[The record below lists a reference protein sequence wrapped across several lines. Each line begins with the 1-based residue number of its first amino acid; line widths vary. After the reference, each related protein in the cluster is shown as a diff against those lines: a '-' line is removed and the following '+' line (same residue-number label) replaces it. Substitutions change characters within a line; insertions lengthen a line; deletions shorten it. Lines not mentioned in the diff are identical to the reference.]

1 MLCHHAHLQGLVLHE
16 LTYIPEDDAFA
27 VSAVSAASGRLVH
40 AHPRQFVNLRTRVT
54 DWEWSGSALIVS
66 SRRRTEAGH
75 WLAHYAAFVYASGTW
90 WDLDGRHPPHAPVHP
105 IACLASHLES
115 IRLLVSPDDS
125 DPASYLH
132 ELVLHQLSVA
142 TPPPLVASQASSA
155 SPLDDAALLD
165 VPAEDPAPAQQAQQN
180 AQHRRVVLL
189 ALLHRVKV
197 DVLAGNVVERLTPV
211 SASFIREDV
220 LARLDRFERFTCFT
234 RCRVGL
240 SLSLEV
246 RTCFPHVCERL
257 GERVERNDFSKDA
270 FLGVTSVESRR
281 LVAQGRVRERRHV
294 TDSQS
299 L

>member
-1 MLCHHAHLQGLVLHE
+1 MVFSSLIYKNGAVFGSHFTPTKPTQNKNGVEKCGFGFLHPLFELRSQARDGDADRPSLSPCH
-16 LTYIPEDDAFA
+16 
-27 VSAVSAASGRLVH
+27 R
-40 AHPRQFVNLRTRVT
+40 
-54 DWEWSGSALIVS
+54 
-66 SRRRTEAGH
+66 
-75 WLAHYAAFVYASGTW
+75 
-90 WDLDGRHPPHAPVHP
+90 
-105 IACLASHLES
+105 ASHG
-115 IRLLVSPDDS
+115 
-125 DPASYLH
+125 
-132 ELVLHQLSVA
+132 
-142 TPPPLVASQASSA
+142 
-155 SPLDDAALLD
+155 
-165 VPAEDPAPAQQAQQN
+165 
-180 AQHRRVVLL
+180 VVLL
-189 ALLHRVKV
+189 EAEAVH
-197 DVLAGNVVERLTPV
+197 VVERLTPV